1 MNNISI
7 EHIKGRDLVDALNNA
22 EELIPDHYDEL
33 YGCEFT
39 YESQEIK
46 DDFFVVRF
54 AIEHGHYIKDNIIRI
69 PRDISK
75 LNRRHIGLEEPFE
88 GSGMEG
94 EVLELVK
101 VFLDNFQAN
110 MRDAKIVSI
119 IETEEQNKQRMKLR
133 ILEKL
138 KDLTSKIETG
148 EELPHQEQDY
158 HLLSE
163 IDDRLEEILNNWYY

>member
-1 MNNISI
+1 MNNITL

-69 PRDISK
+69 PRDIST
-75 LNRRHIGLEEPFE
+75 LNRRHIGLERTFKWF
-88 GSGMEG
+88 GMED

-119 IETEEQNKQRMKLR
+119 IETEEQ
-133 ILEKL
+133 E
-138 KDLTSKIETG
+138 
-148 EELPHQEQDY
+148 
-158 HLLSE
+158 
-163 IDDRLEEILNNWYY
+163 